1 LTGLGRALVGIA
13 FAAAVAGAAAA
24 ALVIS
29 SDHTKNAGAGV
40 LIGLLIAWSFV
51 GTGLYAW
58 WRRPA
63 SRFGAL
69 FAAVGF
75 TFMLGALTSS
85 DDSVVFTAGLL
96 VANLYFVVFAH
107 MLLAYPDGRLDR
119 RWHAWLIGFGYVLVL
134 VGSLPQLLWGFSERW
149 ADACEGCPASALF
162 IGSNDGLRDA
172 LTAAVSLAGV
182 AVVAAVLVEL
192 IRRWRAASAPQRRS
206 MAPVLWSGVVMLVLL
221 GSSLGTDAAG
231 ITRLTNVLGWL
242 GLIVFASV
250 PWVFLIGLAR
260 SRVARAG
267 AVSELLMRLGEAPGT
282 GTLRGRLA
290 DALGDRSLQ
299 LVFWLEDKQRWVDSE
314 GRTVE
319 LPGPGDEARACT
331 AVELEGRRVG
341 TIVHDVTLLEE
352 PELLGSVAAAAGLAM
367 ENERLQAQLRARVE
381 ELRASRA
388 RIVEA
393 GTHER
398 RRLERNLHDGAQ
410 QRLVALSLTLR
421 LAQSKV
427 HKEPDKADELL
438 AGAQQELTL
447 ALGELRELARGIHP
461 AVLSD
466 RGLAA
471 ALEALAGRAPIAVD
485 LAEIPSDRLPEPI
498 EAAAYFVVA
507 EALTN
512 VVKYAHASQA
522 VVRVERRNGHA
533 IVEVADDGIGG
544 ADPDRGSGLRGLVDR
559 VSALDGRMSLDSP
572 AGAGTRLRAE
582 IPV

>member
-1 LTGLGRALVGIA
+1 LTSLNRALAGIA
-13 FAAAVAGAAAA
+13 LAGIIAGSAAT
-24 ALVIS
+24 ALVVS
-29 SDHTKNAGAGV
+29 SDHVANGGMGIAISV
-40 LIGLLIAWSFV
+40 LITWSFI

-58 WRRPA
+58 WRRPS

-69 FAAVGF
+69 LTAVGF

-85 DDSVVFTAGLL
+85 DESVVFTIGVLL
-96 VANLYFVVFAH
+96 ANAFFVVFAH
-107 MLLAYPDGRLDR
+107 MLLAYPDGRLER
-119 RWHAWLIGFGYVLVL
+119 PWHAKLLAAAYVLSV
-134 VGSLPQLLWGFSERW
+134 VGPLPQLLWGFTERTE
-149 ADACEGCPASALF
+149 EGCPGCPESALL
-162 IGSNDGLRDA
+162 IENNDTLRDIGNA
-172 LTAAVSLAGV
+172 ITSLVGV
-182 AVVAAVLVEL
+182 ALVAIVLAIL
-192 IRRWRAASAPQRRS
+192 LRRWRAATGPQRRG
-206 MAPVLWSGVVMLVLL
+206 MAPVLWSGVVMLMLL
-221 GSSLGTDAAG
+221 GSSLFTDAAG
-231 ITRLTNVLGWL
+231 IARLTDLLGTA

-250 PWVFLIGLAR
+250 PWVFLFGLVR
-260 SRVARAG
+260 SRVVRAG
-267 AVSELLMRLGEAPGT
+267 AVSELLLRLGEAPGT
-282 GTLRGRLA
+282 GTLRSRLA

-299 LVFWLEDKQRWVDSE
+299 LVFWLEDKGKWVDSE
-314 GRTVE
+314 GQKVE
-319 LPGPGDEARACT
+319 LPSADNAARAWT

-341 TIVHDVTLLEE
+341 AIVHDATLAED
-352 PELLGSVAAAAGLAM
+352 PDLLGSVAAAAGLAM

-393 GTHER
+393 SSHER

-421 LAQSKV
+421 LAQGKL
-427 HKEPDKADELL
+427 HDEPDKANALL
-438 AGAQQELTL
+438 AGAQEELTL

-466 RGLAA
+466 RGLHA
-471 ALEALAGRAPIAVD
+471 ALEALAGRAPIEVD
-485 LAEIPSDRLPEPI
+485 LAELPKDRLPEPI

-512 VVKYAHASQA
+512 VVKYAHAQSA
-522 VVRVERRNGHA
+522 TVRVSRRNGHA

-544 ADPDRGSGLRGLVDR
+544 ADPDRGSGLRGLADR